1 MNNFFKTFFCIFFV
15 LSLLVSC
22 QSGKTIRVDTS
33 QVTEYRDLTIRDLD
47 EMSSKMF
54 PKLMQSA
61 LAKSDSATH
70 PTLAIGP
77 MTAQISVEF
86 PEALRINRL
95 KNVITQSGLAQIS
108 ANSSNSSL
116 NDYIQFARS
125 QRGRS
130 NTNLPDYILIQKIFE
145 NREYQPRVIFKTYT
159 YILEL
164 VDLRPQSTSLGAVV
178 VSETETIVKQV
189 RK

>member
-1 MNNFFKTFFCIFFV
+1 MKFAIIPFLLTFFLFC
-15 LSLLVSC
+15 SC
-22 QSGKTIRVDTS
+22 QSGKTIRVDSS

-61 LAKSDSATH
+61 LANAGDGQPPS
-70 PTLAIGP
+70 LAIGP

-95 KNVITQSGLAQIS
+95 KNVITQSGLARIS
-108 ANSSNSSL
+108 GASASSSL
-116 NDYIQFARS
+116 NDYIRFAKS
-125 QRGRS
+125 QKGRS
-130 NTNLPDYILIQKIFE
+130 NSNLPDYVLTQKIYE
-145 NREYQPRVIFKTYT
+145 NREYQPKVIFKTYT

-164 VDLRPQSTSLGAVV
+164 VDLKPESSNLGSVV

-189 RK
+189 KK

>member
-61 LAKSDSATH
+61 LAKSDSATP

-77 MTAQISVEF
+77 M
-86 PEALRINRL
+86 
-95 KNVITQSGLAQIS
+95 IS

-125 QRGRS
+125 QQGRS

>member
-1 MNNFFKTFFCIFFV
+1 MKTTCLI
-15 LSLLVSC
+15 LSLIASVAIFNGC
-22 QSGKTIRVDTS
+22 QSGKTIRVDSS

-61 LAKSDSATH
+61 LTKSDDSQT
-70 PTLAIGP
+70 PSLAIGP

-95 KNVITQSGLAQIS
+95 KNIITQSGLAQIS
-108 ANSSNSSL
+108 GSSSNSSL
-116 NDYIQFARS
+116 NEYIRFAKS
-125 QRGRS
+125 QKGRS
-130 NTNLPDYILIQKIFE
+130 ESNLPDYVLTQKIFE

-164 VDLRPQSTSLGAVV
+164 VDLRLDSPSLGSVV

-189 RK
+189 KK